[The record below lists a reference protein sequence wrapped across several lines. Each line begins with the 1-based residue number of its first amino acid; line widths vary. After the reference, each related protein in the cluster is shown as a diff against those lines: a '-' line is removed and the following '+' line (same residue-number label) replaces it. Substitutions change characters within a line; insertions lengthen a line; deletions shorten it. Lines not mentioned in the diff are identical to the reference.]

1 MPTAQGARLA
11 VRGESRAAPLPTSDA
26 LLLVLFSFLSPSF
39 FTYFLKTEM
48 DPLRGL
54 LPTLAFEFE
63 AFLHLPSVNASNSP
77 CILLEFSLRQL
88 QFALQDEFG
97 EVNRG
102 TGHITHAGNTI
113 G

>member
-1 MPTAQGARLA
+1 MPTAQGAQLA
-11 VRGESRAAPLPTSDA
+11 IRGESRAAPLLTSDA
-26 LLLVLFSFLSPSF
+26 LLLVLFSFLSPF

-102 TGHITHAGNTI
+102 TGHIAHAGNTI